1 MSNINTGKHLP
12 RRTVLRGLGAAIAL
26 PLLDSMV
33 PALRATRA
41 SAAAR
46 VRRFGAIYV
55 GMGMNMP
62 VWNQPEVGK
71 PLTFNP
77 ILAPIETFKD
87 RVLVV
92 SGCHNERGEGLDG
105 GAHPRVQTYWM
116 TGCRANRSEGGDLRA
131 GTSLDQIIAR
141 QWETDT
147 QLASLEL
154 AIEPTHLAGA
164 CALGYSCAYNNTIV
178 WRTPTTPLPMEN
190 NPRNVFERLFG
201 ASDSTEREVRL
212 RDIQTDRSVLDSVT
226 GSVSAVRASL
236 GAGDRAKLT
245 EYLDAVRDVER
256 RVTMAEQQ
264 VDRELPV
271 VDRPIGIPDTYGKH
285 VELMFDLQTLAFQTD
300 LTRVFTFLMGR
311 EASVRTY
318 PEIDIR
324 EAHHSLSHHSN
335 APEQLAKQA
344 RLNAFQMQLLKQF
357 VEKLAATPDGD
368 GTLLDSTL
376 LLYGSGMSDSHLH
389 VATNVPTLLVH
400 GSRYGIEGDRHL
412 HAPDGTPLANLQ
424 LTLLDKLGVDVEH
437 FGDSTG
443 ELRLVTGV

>member
-1 MSNINTGKHLP
+1 MSYVHTGKHLP

-33 PALRATRA
+33 PAFSATRA
-41 SAAAR
+41 SAAAP

-62 VWNQPEVGK
+62 IWSQPAGGGALE
-71 PLTFNP
+71 FNP
-77 ILAPIETFKD
+77 ILAPMERFKD
-87 RVLVV
+87 RMVV
-92 SGCHNERGEGLDG
+92 ISGCDNERGEGLDG

-116 TGCRANRSEGGDLRA
+116 TGCRANRSDGGDLRA
-131 GTSLDQIIAR
+131 GTSLDQIVAR
-141 QWETDT
+141 EWETDT
-147 QLASLEL
+147 RLASLEL
-154 AIEPTHLAGA
+154 AIESTHLAGA
-164 CALGYSCAYNNTIV
+164 CALGYSCAYNNTIA

-201 ASDSTEREVRL
+201 ASDSTDRATRL
-212 RDIQTDRSVLDSVT
+212 QDIQTDRSVLDSVT
-226 GSVSAVRASL
+226 GSVSHVRASL
-236 GAGDRAKLT
+236 GAGDRARLT

-256 RVTMAEQQ
+256 RVSMAEQQ

-271 VDRPIGIPDTYGKH
+271 VERPIGIPDTYGAH
-285 VELMFDLQTLAFQTD
+285 VKLMFDLQTLAFQTD

-318 PEIDIR
+318 PEIEIR
-324 EAHHSLSHHSN
+324 EAHHALSHHAN

-344 RLNAFQMQLLKQF
+344 KVNAYQMDLLRYYI
-357 VEKLAATPDGD
+357 EKLASTPDGD
-368 GTLLDSTL
+368 GTLLDNTL

-389 VATNVPTLLVH
+389 IPTNVPTVLVH
-400 GSRYGIEGDRHL
+400 GPQYDIKGNRHVE
-412 HAPDGTPLANLQ
+412 AAAGTPLANLQ
-424 LTLLDKLGVDVEH
+424 LTLLDRLGIDVER

-443 ELRLVTGV
+443 ELSLVTGV

>member
-1 MSNINTGKHLP
+1 
-12 RRTVLRGLGAAIAL
+12 
-26 PLLDSMV
+26 MV
-33 PALRATRA
+33 PALRAARA

-141 QWETDT
+141 QWETET

-190 NPRNVFERLFG
+190 DPRAVFERLFG
-201 ASDSTEREVRL
+201 AADSTDAGSPARASR
-212 RDIQTDRSVLDSVT
+212 TDRSVLDSVT

-344 RLNAFQMQLLKQF
+344 RLNAYQMQLLKQF

-368 GTLLDSTL
+368 GTLLDNTL

-400 GSRYGIEGDRHL
+400 GSQYGIKGDRHL
-412 HAPDGTPLANLQ
+412 RAPEGTPLANLQ